1 MFTGIIQALGQVQA
15 IEKKTGGL
23 RLQID
28 SSGFFADAQPGDS
41 IAVDGTCL
49 TIESKTNDKAQFFLS
64 EESLEKTHFKSAAES
79 QWVNLEKSLQAHSF
93 LGGHFVQG
101 HVDGL
106 GEILSL
112 ENAGEVHTLEV
123 KFPSE
128 MARYFVPKG
137 SVCINGVSLTINEL
151 RESSLSICLIPETWK
166 KTNFRYVKENQKVNL
181 EVDVLAKY
189 IERHLS
195 FLKEKKL

>member
-15 IEKKTGGL
+15 IEKTAGGL

-28 SSGFFADAQPGDS
+28 SSGFFSDAQSGDS

-49 TIESKTNDKAQFFLS
+49 TIESMTKDQAQFFLS
-64 EESLEKTHFKSAAES
+64 EESLEKTHFKSALPS

-106 GEILSL
+106 GEILKLESL
-112 ENAGEVHTLEV
+112 GEAHHLEV
-123 KFPSE
+123 RFPSE

-195 FLKEKKL
+195 FLKEKNL